1 MPIPTQVGT
10 DRARQGNRGRHVAI
24 ILGCSL
30 VLLAGGWFAVE
41 TYGESLDAQPTQMQ
55 TSQ

>member
-10 DRARQGNRGRHVAI
+10 DRAPQGNRGRHVAI
-24 ILGCSL
+24 ILGSSL

-41 TYGESLDAQPTQMQ
+41 TYGESIDAQPTQMQ